1 MYNIILYIILYLYG
15 GYMKKELTEKQ
26 EKVLEFIKKFHT
38 NNAMMPTVREIA
50 KNFKLSIGSVQQ
62 HLRALLSKGFLVKR
76 GSLSRGI
83 DFPNRKTFSQV
94 PVLGTVH
101 AGTFLEQIEDASDY
115 IYINTDITRNKKCFA
130 LKVKGDSMEPS
141 GIVEGDTIVVSK
153 GEEPSNGDIV
163 VALVD
168 NESAVKMFYKE
179 RGKIFLK
186 STNPKYPTLSSDDY
200 QIDVV
205 GKLIYL
211 VREYKG

>member
-1 MYNIILYIILYLYG
+1 
-15 GYMKKELTEKQ
+15 MKKELTEKQ
-26 EKVLEFIKKFHT
+26 EKVLEFIKNFHT

-62 HLRALLSKGFLVKR
+62 HLRALLSKGFLIKR

-83 DFPNRKTFSQV
+83 DFPNRKTFTQV

-115 IYINTDITRNKKCFA
+115 IYINTDVTRNKKCFA

-153 GEEPSNGDIV
+153 GELPSNGDIV

-179 RGKIFLK
+179 KGKIFLK
-186 STNPKYPTLSSDDY
+186 STNPKYPTLSSDNY
-200 QIDVV
+200 KIDVV

-211 VREYKG
+211 VRQYKN

>member
-1 MYNIILYIILYLYG
+1 
-15 GYMKKELTEKQ
+15 MKKELTEKQ

>member
-1 MYNIILYIILYLYG
+1 
-15 GYMKKELTEKQ
+15 MKKELTEKQ
-26 EKVLEFIKKFHT
+26 EKVLEFIKKFHS

-62 HLRALLSKGFLVKR
+62 HLRALLSKGFLIKR

-83 DFPNRKTFSQV
+83 DFPNRKTFTQV

-115 IYINTDITRNKKCFA
+115 IYINTDVTRNKKCFA

-153 GEEPSNGDIV
+153 GEMPSNGDIV

-168 NESAVKMFYKE
+168 NESAVKLFYKE
-179 RGKIFLK
+179 KGKIFLK

-200 QIDVV
+200 KIDIV

-211 VREYKG
+211 VRQYRN

>member
-1 MYNIILYIILYLYG
+1 
-15 GYMKKELTEKQ
+15 MKKELTEKQ

-163 VALVD
+163 VALVN

>member
-1 MYNIILYIILYLYG
+1 
-15 GYMKKELTEKQ
+15 MKKDLTEKQ
-26 EKVLEFIKKFHT
+26 EKVFEFIKQFHSD
-38 NNAMMPTVREIA
+38 NAMMPTVREIA
-50 KNFKLSIGSVQQ
+50 KHFSLSIGSIQQ
-62 HLRALLSKGFLVKR
+62 HLRALLSKGVLVKR

-83 DFPNRKTFSQV
+83 DFPNRKSFTSV

-115 IYINTDITRNKKCFA
+115 IYINTDVTRNKQCFA

-153 GEEPSNGDIV
+153 GEQPYNGDIV
-163 VALVD
+163 VALVN

-179 RGKIFLK
+179 KGKTFLK
-186 STNPKYPTLSSDDY
+186 STNPKYPTLSSDEY
-200 QIDVV
+200 KIEIV

-211 VREYKG
+211 VRQYKN

>member
-1 MYNIILYIILYLYG
+1 MFG

-26 EKVLEFIKKFHT
+26 EKVLEFIRKFHT
-38 NNAMMPTVREIA
+38 SNAMMPTVREIA

-153 GEEPSNGDIV
+153 GERVYNGDIV
-163 VALVD
+163 VGLVD
-168 NESAVKMFYKE
+168 GEAAVKIFYKE
-179 RGKIFLK
+179 NGRIFLK
-186 STNPKYPTLSSDDY
+186 SSNPKYPTISSDN
-200 QIDVV
+200 IEIL

>member
-1 MYNIILYIILYLYG
+1 M
-15 GYMKKELTEKQ
+15 KELTDKQ
-26 EKVLEFIKKFHT
+26 KKVLQYIKEFHT
-38 NNAMMPTVREIA
+38 DNAMMPTVREIA
-50 KNFKLSIGSVQQ
+50 KAFKLSIGSVQQ
-62 HLRALLSKGFLVKR
+62 HLRALLSKGVLIKR

-83 DFPNRKTFSQV
+83 DFPNRKTFSPV
-94 PVLGTVH
+94 AVLGTVH

-115 IYINTDITRNKKCFA
+115 IYINTDVTRNKKCFA

-141 GIVEGDTIVVSK
+141 GIVEGDTIVVSQ
-153 GEEPSNGDIV
+153 GEQVYNGDIV

-186 STNPKYPTLSSDDY
+186 SSNPKYPTLSSDSY
-200 QIDVV
+200 NIEIV

>member
-1 MYNIILYIILYLYG
+1 
-15 GYMKKELTEKQ
+15 MKKELTEKQ
-26 EKVLEFIKKFHT
+26 EKVLEFIRKFHT

-186 STNPKYPTLSSDDY
+186 STNTKYPTLSSDDY
-200 QIDVV
+200 QIDIV

>member
-1 MYNIILYIILYLYG
+1 
-15 GYMKKELTEKQ
+15 MKKELTEKQ

-62 HLRALLSKGFLVKR
+62 HLRALLSKGFLIKR

-83 DFPNRKTFSQV
+83 DFPNRKTFTQV

-101 AGTFLEQIEDASDY
+101 AGTFLEQIEDANDY
-115 IYINTDITRNKKCFA
+115 IYINTDVTRNKKCFA

-141 GIVEGDTIVVSK
+141 GIVEGDTIVVSQ
-153 GEEPSNGDIV
+153 GEMPSNGDIV

-168 NESAVKMFYKE
+168 NESAVKMYFKE
-179 RGKIFLK
+179 KGKIFLK

-200 QIDVV
+200 NIDIV

-211 VREYKG
+211 VRQYKG

>member
-1 MYNIILYIILYLYG
+1 MFG
-15 GYMKKELTEKQ
+15 GIMKELTDKQ
-26 EKVLEFIKKFHT
+26 KKVLQYIKDFHT
-38 NNAMMPTVREIA
+38 DNAMMPTVREIA
-50 KNFKLSIGSVQQ
+50 KAFKLSIGSVQQ
-62 HLRALLSKGFLVKR
+62 HLRALLSKGMLVKR

-94 PVLGTVH
+94 AVLGTVH

-115 IYINTDITRNKKCFA
+115 IYINTDVTRNKKCFA

-141 GIVEGDTIVVSK
+141 GIVEGDTIVVSQ
-153 GEEPSNGDIV
+153 GEPVYNGDIV

-168 NESAVKMFYKE
+168 NESAVKIFYKE

-186 STNPKYPTLSSDDY
+186 SSNPKYPTLSSDSY
-200 QIDVV
+200 NIEIV

>member
-1 MYNIILYIILYLYG
+1 M
-15 GYMKKELTEKQ
+15 KELTDKQ
-26 EKVLEFIKKFHT
+26 KKVLQYIKDFHT
-38 NNAMMPTVREIA
+38 DNAMMPTVREIA
-50 KNFKLSIGSVQQ
+50 KAFKLSIGSVQQ
-62 HLRALLSKGFLVKR
+62 HLRALLSKGVLVKR

-83 DFPNRKTFSQV
+83 DFPNRKTFSPV
-94 PVLGTVH
+94 AVLGTVH

-115 IYINTDITRNKKCFA
+115 IYINTDVTRNKKCFA

-141 GIVEGDTIVVSK
+141 GIVEGDTIVVSQ
-153 GEEPSNGDIV
+153 GEQVYNGDIV

-168 NESAVKMFYKE
+168 NESAVKIFYKE

-186 STNPKYPTLSSDDY
+186 SSNPKYPTLSSDSY
-200 QIDVV
+200 NIEIV

>member
-1 MYNIILYIILYLYG
+1 M
-15 GYMKKELTEKQ
+15 KELTEKQ
-26 EKVLEFIKKFHT
+26 EKVLKFIKQFHSD
-38 NNAMMPTVREIA
+38 NAMMPTVREIA
-50 KNFKLSIGSVQQ
+50 KHFNLSIGSIQQ
-62 HLRALLSKGFLVKR
+62 HLRALLSKGILVKR

-83 DFPNRKTFSQV
+83 DFPNRKTFTSV

-101 AGTFLEQIEDASDY
+101 AGTFLERIENAGDY

-141 GIVEGDTIVVSK
+141 GIVEGDTIVISK
-153 GEEPSNGDIV
+153 GENIYNGDIV

-179 RGKIFLK
+179 KGKVFLK
-186 STNPKYPTLSSDDY
+186 STNPKYPTLSSDNY
-200 QIDVV
+200 KIDVI

-211 VREYKG
+211 VREYKN

>member
-1 MYNIILYIILYLYG
+1 
-15 GYMKKELTEKQ
+15 
-26 EKVLEFIKKFHT
+26 
-38 NNAMMPTVREIA
+38 MMPTVREIA

-94 PVLGTVH
+94 PVLGIVH

-186 STNPKYPTLSSDDY
+186 STNPKYPTLNSDDY

>member
-1 MYNIILYIILYLYG
+1 
-15 GYMKKELTEKQ
+15 MKKELTEKQ
-26 EKVLEFIKKFHT
+26 EKVLDFIRKFHT

-200 QIDVV
+200 QIDIV

>member
-1 MYNIILYIILYLYG
+1 
-15 GYMKKELTEKQ
+15 MKKELTEKQ
-26 EKVLEFIKKFHT
+26 EKVLEFIRKFHT

-62 HLRALLSKGFLVKR
+62 HLRALLSKGFLIKR

-83 DFPNRKTFSQV
+83 DFPNRKTFAQV

-115 IYINTDITRNKKCFA
+115 IYINTDVTRNKKCFA

-141 GIVEGDTIVVSK
+141 GIVEGDTIVVSQ
-153 GEEPSNGDIV
+153 GEMPSNGDIV

-168 NESAVKMFYKE
+168 NESAVKMYFKE
-179 RGKIFLK
+179 KGKIFLK

-200 QIDVV
+200 DIDIV

-211 VREYKG
+211 VRQYKG

>member
-1 MYNIILYIILYLYG
+1 M
-15 GYMKKELTEKQ
+15 KELTEKQ
-26 EKVLEFIKKFHT
+26 KKVLEYIKTFHT

-50 KNFKLSIGSVQQ
+50 KDFKLSIGSVQQ
-62 HLRALLSKGFLVKR
+62 HLRALLSKGVLVKR

-83 DFPNRKTFSQV
+83 DFPNRKTFSRV
-94 PVLGTVH
+94 AVLGTVH

-115 IYINTDITRNKKCFA
+115 IYINTDVTRNKKCFA

-141 GIVEGDTIVVSK
+141 GIVEGDTIVVSQ
-153 GEEPSNGDIV
+153 GEQPYNGDIV

-168 NESAVKMFYKE
+168 NESAVKIFYKDK
-179 RGKIFLK
+179 GKIFLK
-186 STNPKYPTLSSDDY
+186 SSNPKYPTLSSDSY
-200 QIDVV
+200 NIEIV

>member
-1 MYNIILYIILYLYG
+1 MYTIILYVILYLYG